1 MSKLVTVLT
10 GAGISADSGLPTFRG
25 EGGLWKGHDARKLAT
40 PEAWEENPE
49 RVLEF
54 YNYRRRLVAEAE
66 PNAAHKAMAK
76 LEDACDMVIV
86 TQNIDDLHERA
97 GSERVW
103 HLHGNITK
111 ARSVKDDDTIIDI
124 GYEDIEPGDTAED
137 GGQLRPHVVWFGER
151 VHNLQASVNRVQ
163 NTDILIV
170 IGTSLQVYPA
180 AGLAD
185 QVPNTAEKYV
195 VDPSIPNLKDDN
207 WNRYPEKA
215 ADEVPKLVNALLKN

>member
-1 MSKLVTVLT
+1 MSTLVTVLT

-40 PEAWEENPE
+40 TEAWEQNPE

-54 YNYRRRLVAEAE
+54 YNYRRRLVAQAD
-66 PNAAHKAMAK
+66 PNEAHKALSQ
-76 LEDACDMVIV
+76 LEDAYDVVIV

-97 GSERVW
+97 GSQGVW

-124 GYEDIEPGDTAED
+124 GYEDIERGDTAED

-151 VHNLQASVNRVQ
+151 VHNLEASVNRVRK
-163 NTDILIV
+163 TDIIIV

-185 QVPNTAEKYV
+185 QAPGSAEKYV
-195 VDPSIPNLKDDN
+195 VDPSIPALKDDD

-215 ADEVPKLVNALLKN
+215 ADGVPKVVHTLLNK